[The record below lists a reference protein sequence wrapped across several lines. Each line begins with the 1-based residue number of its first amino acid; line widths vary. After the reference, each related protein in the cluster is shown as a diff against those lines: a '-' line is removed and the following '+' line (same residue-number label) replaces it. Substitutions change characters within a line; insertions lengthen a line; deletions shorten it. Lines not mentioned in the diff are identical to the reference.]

1 MKSILSVAIVFMLS
15 VNTYGQKLATLVV
28 NETPVQN
35 NSSSSYTDNKNGIKK
50 QRTSTYLSHCSK

>member
-1 MKSILSVAIVFMLS
+1 MKMKSILSIAIVFMLS

-35 NSSSSYTDNKNGIKK
+35 ISSSAYTDN
-50 QRTSTYLSHCSK
+50 